1 MTLFINLIIDVF
13 LGLLSWIDLTKSNNQ
28 EIEYAEIISQIKM
41 KSFGKNF
48 LNCENVKGRRSL
60 RG

>member
-1 MTLFINLIIDVF
+1 MTFFLNLIINVF

-28 EIEYAEIISQIKM
+28 ETEYAEIISQIKM

-48 LNCENVKGRRSL
+48 
-60 RG
+60 